1 MRDDLALGRGGSR
14 GADSGAGSGASSGAS
29 SGLSSSVVNSANGTA
44 AAAQPAAAV
53 QLQHGRGMA
62 VADDGW
68 NPEHSGPAVEYKVH
82 KKHKFSPGAKDC
94 AEINTERF
102 ADEQMVA
109 SDNWVGGFY
118 MEVWVDGWDVD
129 KTVTIDFHTPEIE
142 FPKHACQNVRVRRAA
157 WRRRTLPLSTR
168 VVPSNSALPLTS
180 CLARVGGGLH
190 GHVCDVAPPAAAL
203 DLLRELRLRSQRCKH
218 RQFVSPPTVPAH
230 VDFGRGCRPW
240 QAHGPST
247 SALLATRS
255 ARRRPRHRRCPHLRP
270 RRRPHSRVH
279 RPRPGRRP
287 RHARSNHPPRRRRPS
302 FTWESKESSFH
313 QAGRCIRRR
322 RCNSAG
328 HRRHH

>member
-1 MRDDLALGRGGSR
+1 MPVVDDLALGGVSR
-14 GADSGAGSGASSGAS
+14 GAGRGAGSGASIGAS
-29 SGLSSSVVNSANGTA
+29 SSLSSGVANSANGSA
-44 AAAQPAAAV
+44 AVAQPTTAV

-102 ADEQMVA
+102 ADEQMVTD
-109 SDNWVGGFY
+109 DNWVGGFY

-157 WRRRTLPLSTR
+157 WRSRTLPLCT
-168 VVPSNSALPLTS
+168 PIHALNSALPLTS

-190 GHVCDVAPPAAAL
+190 GHVCDTAPPAAAL
-203 DLLRELRLRSQRCKH
+203 DLLRELRLRSQRCER
-218 RQFVSPPTVPAH
+218 RQPSPPTVPAH
-230 VDFGRGCRPW
+230 VDFGCGCRPW

-247 SALLATRS
+247 
-255 ARRRPRHRRCPHLRP
+255 
-270 RRRPHSRVH
+270 
-279 RPRPGRRP
+279 
-287 RHARSNHPPRRRRPS
+287 
-302 FTWESKESSFH
+302 
-313 QAGRCIRRR
+313 
-322 RCNSAG
+322 
-328 HRRHH
+328 